1 MIPRCTFRVRP
12 SSAMAGVL
20 AAALLLPAV
29 ASGATFAPATP
40 ISGVGDEAALAHVGG
55 AALTAAG
62 ASAVVGISD
71 FGGRR
76 APFAAFGTASA
87 PPSAASGGGP
97 PAGAHDLAF
106 AADAAGD
113 VALTYSVAH
122 VAYVT
127 TCRGSTCRP
136 VARVG
141 RSSLEPQPAVAVQP
155 RSGRTVV
162 MWRGRTSRG
171 INRLQWRITTNG
183 RLGATHT
190 LGEFGATPR
199 LGTDATGRTVGAWL
213 ADRRGRRNGIRTAA
227 RRVGE
232 FSAPRSVTTTAAAA
246 LRLTT
251 SERGESVLAWLGGA
265 GAANPEGP
273 VGEVRF
279 ATRTGTSAFG
289 AAQVLGVGSTLALA
303 GSPDGHTVLV
313 ADRHVGA
320 TSVVVAVARRDP
332 GRPFGPLVDVSAPQF
347 VSDVYGASAA
357 VADGGRALVAWASA
371 TDPSAPAP
379 QPNGVFAAIAEP
391 AIAFTAPQL
400 LADAQTATLP
410 QGTAVAIERGA
421 ALVAWVGRQGG
432 WVARTTG

>member
-1 MIPRCTFRVRP
+1 MPARPFR
-12 SSAMAGVL
+12 AMACVL
-20 AAALLLPAV
+20 AAVLLVPAV
-29 ASGATFAPATP
+29 ASGATFAPATLL
-40 ISGVGDEAALAHVGG
+40 SGVGDQAALAQMGG
-55 AALTAAG
+55 AALTPG
-62 ASAVVGISD
+62 DASVVAGISD

-76 APFAAFGTASA
+76 APFVAFGTASA
-87 PPSAASGGGP
+87 PPGAARGVGP
-97 PAGAHDLAF
+97 SAGAHDLAF

-122 VAYVT
+122 VAYLT
-127 TCRGSTCRP
+127 TCRGSACGP
-136 VARVG
+136 AARVG
-141 RSSLEPQPAVAVQP
+141 SSSLEPQPAVAVQP

-171 INRLQWRITTNG
+171 MNRLQWRITANG

-190 LGEFGATPR
+190 LGEFGDTPR
-199 LGTDATGRTVGAWL
+199 LGTDASGRTVAAWL
-213 ADRRGRRNGIRTAA
+213 GDRRARRSGIRTAA

-251 SERGESVLAWLGGA
+251 SERGESVLAWLAGA
-265 GAANPEGP
+265 GAANPAGP
-273 VGEVRF
+273 TGVVRF
-279 ATRTGTSAFG
+279 ATRTGASAFG
-289 AAQVLGVGSTLALA
+289 PAQALGVGSTLALA

-313 ADRHVGA
+313 TDRHVGA

-332 GRPFGPLVDVSAPQF
+332 GAPFAPLGDVSALQF

-371 TDPSAPAP
+371 PDPSAPMP
-379 QPNGVFAAIAEP
+379 QPDGVFAAIAEP
-391 AIAFTAPQL
+391 GGAFTAPQL

-410 QGTAVAIERGA
+410 QGTAAAIAQGA
-421 ALVAWVGRQGG
+421 ALVAWVGPQGG
-432 WVARTTG
+432 WLARTTG